1 MMGETRRCL
10 IAGMVASVAFA
21 TAARAQP
28 QDRPRRLGML
38 IGNRPDD
45 PVIQGYI
52 TGFKQALAS
61 AGWREAENLR
71 IDLRGAAS
79 DPVLYERYAGELVA
93 LAPDVIFAVG
103 SPSIE
108 ALRHHSSTM
117 PIVFAIVADP
127 IGQGILKNLAHPDTN
142 ITGFTSMD
150 PPMAGKWLEMLD
162 QVNPPVRHVIVLVD
176 PATTRLADQMLR
188 IIEDAAPALRMAVR
202 PVRVGE
208 GDDLLAKV
216 STEAGEEHAGILV
229 VPGSFMV
236 GHRNELIALAARL
249 RVPAVYPF
257 EFFASAGGLMAYGVD
272 LGDLWRRGAGY
283 VARILDG
290 AKPADLPVQRPTKFR
305 LVVNLKTART
315 LGVTITRSLLA
326 AADRVIE

>member
-1 MMGETRRCL
+1 MMGETRRSL
-10 IAGMVASVAFA
+10 LAGVAASVAFA
-21 TAARAQP
+21 TTAHAQP
-28 QDRPRRLGML
+28 QNRLRRLGML

-45 PVIQGYI
+45 PVIHGYI
-52 TGFKQALAS
+52 TGFKQALAR
-61 AGWREAENLR
+61 AGWREGENLR

-79 DPVLYERYAGELVA
+79 DPMLYERYASELVA
-93 LAPDVIFAVG
+93 LAPKVIFAVG
-103 SPSIE
+103 SPSVE
-108 ALRHHSSTM
+108 ALHRRSRTI
-117 PIVFAIVADP
+117 PVVFAIVADP
-127 IGQGILKNLAHPDTN
+127 IGQGMLKNLAHPDSN

-150 PPMAGKWLEMLD
+150 PPMAGKWLEMLG
-162 QVNPPVRHVIVLVD
+162 QVNPPVRQVIVLVD
-176 PATTRLADQMLR
+176 PGTTALVDPILR
-188 IIEDAAPALRMAVR
+188 IIEEAARPLRMAVR
-202 PVRVGE
+202 PVRVGA
-208 GDDLLAKV
+208 GDDLPAKV
-216 STEAGEEHAGILV
+216 SIRPGEEHAGILV

-236 GHRNELIALAARL
+236 GHRNELLDLAAHL

-315 LGVTITRSLLA
+315 LGVTITPPLLA